1 MQKTIKALIVLAILA
16 FVGIAVAGEVYNRTQ
31 VTLGTS
37 GSKTW
42 TNDNIYASIQLVRF
56 EVTGSTY
63 ATDTVTVSRV
73 TAGDT
78 TAVTAQIGGAMVLSG
93 GAATSNIVAG
103 VATGPAYLK
112 YGDKLTLVSGMG
124 SNATVN
130 IEYIVQKH

>member
-1 MQKTIKALIVLAILA
+1 MKQRLMIAIAVLAA
-16 FVGIAVAGEVYNRTQ
+16 VGVAMAGDVYNRTQ

-42 TNDNIYASIQLVRF
+42 TNDNPYASIQLVRF

-78 TAVTAQIGGAMVLSG
+78 TAVTAQIGGAMVLAA
-93 GAATSNIVAG
+93 GAATSNIVAS
-103 VATGPAYLK
+103 AASGPAYLK